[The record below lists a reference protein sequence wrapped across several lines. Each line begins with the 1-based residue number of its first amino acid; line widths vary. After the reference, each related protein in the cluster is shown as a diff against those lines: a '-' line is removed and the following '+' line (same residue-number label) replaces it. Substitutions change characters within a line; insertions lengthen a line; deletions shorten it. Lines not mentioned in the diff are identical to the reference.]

1 MNKTDLAKVLSAKI
15 KKDPKIAEKLINSL
29 GDIITEVLSKGG
41 KIVYSNFGTFYTVH
55 YPSKVIFHPTLG
67 AKKKMI
73 MLPTNAVKWMPSG
86 NIKDMVNS
94 GKEIESATTF
104 GASKKLMSIEA
115 SPKTDE
121 LAITK
126 TDVIEPKI
134 NKISEDNDDLIV
146 SKNTEEAT
154 EEEIEIPIRRVSK
167 EQVGVPATVEDKK
180 VVEETADKNGFWD
193 QLFKK
198 ASDDS
203 KPSIDSKPT
212 ESEDNKEAK
221 DDKSSPSV
229 GLGLFGSAT
238 SSTPITKVESQDISK
253 EEKSDNKISALG
265 KEKVEEVSK
274 EDPAKQEEDL
284 SPFINR
290 NTSISYIDLSKTTV
304 PKEILQMISE
314 KIARE
319 YKIVPIED
327 NENGL
332 VVGMVDPEDIEAI
345 EIVKKIVGK
354 KISPKLTTETDLN
367 HILDQYQG
375 FESEVKE
382 AIDDAEDKDQEE
394 DEENGDKKSAASVI
408 SNSAPASRIVSS
420 LLKRAIRD
428 KASDIHIEPY
438 EGEVTVRFRIDG
450 VLHKKVSLPKE
461 IQQAI
466 VSRIKILSNLKI
478 DEQRLPQDG
487 RFSIT
492 TDSRKVDFRVS
503 TMPIANG
510 EKVVM
515 RILDKLSG
523 IISIDDLGFRE
534 RDFNLI
540 NNSCQKSHGM
550 ILVTGPTGSGKTTT
564 LYALIQKIY
573 SEGINIIT
581 LEDPIEY
588 QIPGINQ
595 SQVNSE
601 IDYTFA
607 SGLRSILRQDP
618 DVVMIG
624 EIRDKETAEMA
635 VHAALTGHVVL
646 STLHTNDS
654 AGAIPR
660 LIDMNIEPFLLNSSM
675 NLILAQRLARRICD
689 SCKEEISPSHD
700 QIKLVKDELD
710 KMPKEEKTKIGNK
723 IKFYKGKGC
732 KECSDTGYKGRIGIY
747 EVLEVDKK
755 IKDLVAHEASS
766 NEIEESAVQNGM
778 TTMVQDGILKAING
792 LTTIEEVWRV
802 TKE

>member
-1 MNKTDLAKVLSAKI
+1 MNKTELAKILASKI
-15 KKDPKIAEKLINSL
+15 KKDPKVAEKMINSF
-29 GDIITEVLSKGG
+29 GDTVTEVLSKGG

-55 YPSKVIFHPTLG
+55 YPSKVIYHPTLG
-67 AKKKMI
+67 TKKKMI

-94 GKEIESATTF
+94 GKEIEGATTF
-104 GASKKLMSIEA
+104 GASKKIKDLHLNPAVEETII
-115 SPKTDE
+115 DN
-121 LAITK
+121 TK
-126 TDVIEPKI
+126 DMDKSQEIGGSLTYSS
-134 NKISEDNDDLIV
+134 SEHEDQ
-146 SKNTEEAT
+146 EEV
-154 EEEIEIPIRRVSK
+154 EIPIRNISK
-167 EQVGVPATVEDKK
+167 NKIEDNTTIDDKKATPAVEDK
-180 VVEETADKNGFWD
+180 DGFWD

-198 ASDDS
+198 ANDDS
-203 KPSIDSKPT
+203 KNIDQSKKIETDSIDSK
-212 ESEDNKEAK
+212 N
-221 DDKSSPSV
+221 DKSPSV
-229 GLGLFGSAT
+229 GLGLFGANT
-238 SSTPITKVESQDISK
+238 SS
-253 EEKSDNKISALG
+253 
-265 KEKVEEVSK
+265 
-274 EDPAKQEEDL
+274 KQEIKAPTPNVIDGQNIEPEEESL
-284 SPFINR
+284 SPYINR
-290 NTSISYIDLSKTTV
+290 KTSISYIDLSKTTV

-319 YKIVPIED
+319 YKIVPVED
-327 NENGL
+327 SNDGL

-345 EIVKKIVGK
+345 EIVKKIIGK
-354 KISPKLTTETDLN
+354 KVLPKLTTETDLN
-367 HILDQYQG
+367 HVLDQYQG

-382 AIDDAEDKDQEE
+382 AIEDVEDKDHKKEE
-394 DEENGDKKSAASVI
+394 DQKSASII
-408 SNSAPASRIVSS
+408 SSSAPASRIVSS

-438 EGEVTVRFRIDG
+438 EDEVTVRFRIDG
-450 VLHKKVSLPKE
+450 VLHKKVSLPKD
-461 IQQAI
+461 IQQAV

-487 RFSIT
+487 RFSIMA
-492 TDSRKVDFRVS
+492 DNRKVDFRVS

-534 RDFNLI
+534 RDFSLI

-595 SQVNSE
+595 SQVNAE

-624 EIRDKETAEMA
+624 EIRDRETAEMA

-660 LIDMNIEPFLLNSSM
+660 LVDMNIEPFLLNSSL

-689 SCKEEISPSHD
+689 SCKEEINPSQD
-700 QIKLVKDELD
+700 QLKLIKNELD
-710 KMPKEEKTKIGNK
+710 KMPREEKAKIGNK

-732 KECSDTGYKGRIGIY
+732 KDCSNTGYKGRIGIY

-755 IKDLVAHEASS
+755 IKDLVANKASS
-766 NEIEESAVQNGM
+766 NGIEESAIQNGM
-778 TTMVQDGILKAING
+778 TTMIQDGILKAISG

>member
-1 MNKTDLAKVLSAKI
+1 MNKTDLAKVLSEKI
-15 KKDPKIAEKLINSL
+15 KKDPKIAEKLINSF
-29 GDIITEVLSKGG
+29 GDTITDVLSKGG
-41 KIVYSNFGTFYTVH
+41 KVVYSNFGSFYTVH

-86 NIKDMVNS
+86 NIKEMVNS
-94 GKEIESATTF
+94 GKGMDNATTF
-104 GASKKLMSIEA
+104 GASKKLKEH
-115 SPKTDE
+115 K
-121 LAITK
+121 
-126 TDVIEPKI
+126 
-134 NKISEDNDDLIV
+134 NDP
-146 SKNTEEAT
+146 
-154 EEEIEIPIRRVSK
+154 EEEISEQVENINIKNIYKDAPIASIKDEDEIAIPIRTISTK
-167 EQVGVPATVEDKK
+167 TVAETGA
-180 VVEETADKNGFWD
+180 VEEKSSNDNEDKNGFWD

-198 ASDDS
+198 ESDAP
-203 KPSIDSKPT
+203 KPIEQT
-212 ESEDNKEAK
+212 EKISVDNDMK
-221 DDKSSPSV
+221 KSDNRHEV
-229 GLGLFGSAT
+229 GSGLFNVNPADTTVKTPAT
-238 SSTPITKVESQDISK
+238 
-253 EEKSDNKISALG
+253 EEKS
-265 KEKVEEVSK
+265 EETLTPYIPRK
-274 EDPAKQEEDL
+274 NA
-284 SPFINR
+284 
-290 NTSISYIDLSKTTV
+290 ISYVDLSKMTV
-304 PKEILQMISE
+304 PKEILQLISE
-314 KIARE
+314 KIAQE
-319 YKIVPIED
+319 YKIVPIEN
-327 NENGL
+327 NEREL
-332 VVGMVDPEDIEAI
+332 IVGMVDPEDIEAT

-354 KISPKLTTETDLN
+354 RIVAKLTTETDLN

-375 FESEVKE
+375 FESEVKA
-382 AIDDAEDKDQEE
+382 AIDEAENE
-394 DEENGDKKSAASVI
+394 DERKNKNQNSEVAVI
-408 SNSAPASRIVSS
+408 SSSAPASRIVSS

-428 KASDIHIEPY
+428 KASDVHIEPY
-438 EGEVTVRFRIDG
+438 ESEVVVRFRIDG
-450 VLHKKVSLPKE
+450 VLHKKVSLPKD
-461 IQQAI
+461 IQQAVI
-466 VSRIKILSNLKI
+466 SRIKILSNLKI

-487 RFSIT
+487 RFSLAV
-492 TDSRKVDFRVS
+492 DSRKVDFRVS

-534 RDFNLI
+534 RDFKLI
-540 NNSCQKSHGM
+540 TNSCQKSHGM
-550 ILVTGPTGSGKTTT
+550 ILVTGPTSSGKTTT
-564 LYALIQKIY
+564 LYALIDKIY

-595 SQVNSE
+595 SQVNTE

-660 LIDMNIEPFLLNSSM
+660 LVDMNIEPFLLNSSL

-689 SCKEEISPSHD
+689 SCKKEISPSPD
-700 QIKLVKDELD
+700 QLKLVKNELD
-710 KMPKEEKTKIGNK
+710 KMPREEKAKITSK
-723 IKFYKGKGC
+723 IKFYEGKGC
-732 KECSDTGYKGRIGIY
+732 KDCSNTGYKGRIGIY
-747 EVLEVDKK
+747 EVLEVSRE
-755 IKDLVAHEASS
+755 IKELTAKEGSS
-766 NEIEESAVQNGM
+766 SQIEESAVKNGM